1 MACLETTFLID
12 LLRGDE
18 NIKHLKDDLDKTED
32 ILAVAAPSVMELW
45 TGAILSNK
53 SASEKIKIS
62 ELLSSF
68 TIFHLDEKAAKE
80 AGEIEADLI
89 KKGQIIDAEDIMIA
103 GIAKSNGEKLITRDQ
118 HYAKISGLNLIK
130 Y

>member
-1 MACLETTFLID
+1 MACLEITFLID

-18 NIKHLKDDLDKTED
+18 NIKHLKDDLDKTEN

-45 TGAILSNK
+45 TGAILSNR

-68 TIFHLDEKAAKE
+68 TIFHLDEKSAKE

-89 KKGQIIDAEDIMIA
+89 KKGQIIDTEDIMIA
-103 GIAKSNGEKLITRDQ
+103 GIAKSNGEKLVTRDQ